1 MHIRKIVLADDEGTQ
16 LKILSTLIKKITPE
30 TEVALCSDGNEAW
43 QAIREGDVELLITD
57 IRMPSM
63 DGMELIRLVSEG
75 YPRISIVLISA
86 YQEFDYA
93 KSAIACGVSEYL
105 LKPFRVEDIRRLI
118 TKMEIKIGALRE
130 ENERSLDYEALRRKN
145 HRDAQQR
152 ILLSIMYRFPLSQ
165 KAISPPGPD
174 TINAL
179 DKALAES
186 LSGPGLLAVLRWK
199 IRMDSH
205 PSCHALSHHQQEL
218 LEGHIHR
225 AIPAVISIPLENP
238 LNISEHRLALLLS
251 GYTAARCQAC
261 LEAVISLC
269 KSDGIVFHAG
279 ISMEQENLLST
290 LGAALSQAED
300 ALSYSFYYSGQTMV
314 FRLPDSG
321 LGDDLPMISLSGFEK
336 DIRRAIHTGN
346 LSQFRQSLDSLER
359 ELSQKP
365 LKAPGKVRHGISSLV
380 VSVIKDLDGMISRKE
395 YDSILNETYRLYS
408 SCDSLEELF
417 SISLSLLER
426 TAAYFTQESGQ
437 YDTMEDVIAWLK
449 KHFMEEISLQQLSD
463 RVHFSA
469 SYLSAQIL
477 KKTGMSYSSYLGY
490 LRTEKARQLLLE
502 TDMKVMD
509 IASSCGYRD
518 SSYFN
523 RIFHR
528 KYGTSP
534 EQYRKAHKK
543 C

>member
-30 TEVALCSDGNEAW
+30 TEVVLCCDGNEAW
-43 QAIREGDVELLITD
+43 QAIQEGGVELLITD

-105 LKPFRVEDIRRLI
+105 LKPFRVEDIRRLLS
-118 TKMEIKIGALRE
+118 KMEEKICSLRE
-130 ENERSLDYEALRRKN
+130 ESERSQNYEAMRERN
-145 HRDAQQR
+145 HRDNQHKL
-152 ILLSIMYRFPLSQ
+152 LLSIMYRYPLSRE
-165 KAISPPGPD
+165 ALSPSPD
-174 TINAL
+174 SKKNTL
-179 DKALAES
+179 DEDLIDS
-186 LSGPGLLAVLRWK
+186 LSRPGLMALLRWK
-199 IRMDSH
+199 IRTDSVTA
-205 PSCHALSHHQQEL
+205 PYALSHRQQDL
-218 LEGHIHR
+218 LEKHIR
-225 AIPAVISIPLENP
+225 QIFPADISVLLDNP
-238 LNISEHRLALLLS
+238 LNAGERRRALLLPGFS
-251 GYTAARCQAC
+251 LSQCQAC
-261 LEAVISLC
+261 LEKIVSLC
-269 KSDGIVFHAG
+269 RLDGIIVHAG
-279 ISMEQENLLST
+279 ISMEQENLLS
-290 LGAALSQAED
+290 ALDTALNQAED

-321 LGDDLPMISLSGFEK
+321 LGEDLPMISLSGYEK

-346 LSQFRQSLDSLER
+346 LSHFRQSLDSLEK

-365 LKAPGKVRHGISSLV
+365 LRAPGKVRHGISSLV

-490 LRTEKARQLLLE
+490 LRTEKARELLLE
-502 TDMKVMD
+502 TDLKVMD